1 MIATGSQT
9 VGPFFHVGPG
19 ATDRLG
25 RLAPDTSAVHAI
37 RLRVR
42 VLDGDGA
49 PVPDALIE
57 LLQPDAHGRYSSSE
71 PICAGP
77 MPPFTGFGRLGT
89 REDGTCEF
97 ETVRPGLLPSET
109 GLTQAAHINVC
120 VFARG
125 LLRHLYTR
133 VYFEGDATFTRDPI
147 VALVPEA
154 RRATLLARRT
164 AEPAVWEF
172 VIRLQGE
179 SETVFF
185 DL

>member
-1 MIATGSQT
+1 MTATGSQT

-25 RLAPDTSAVHAI
+25 CIAPNRKDVHAI
-37 RLRVR
+37 RLRIR
-42 VLDGDGA
+42 VLDGDAA
-49 PVPDALIE
+49 PVPDALVE
-57 LLQPDAHGRYSSSE
+57 LWQADAHGRYSSSE

-97 ETVRPGLLPSET
+97 DTVRPGLLPSDT

-133 VYFEGDATFTRDPI
+133 VYFDGDVTFTRDPI
-147 VALVPEA
+147 VALVPEE
-154 RRATLLARRT
+154 RRATLLARKT
-164 AEPAVWEF
+164 DEPATWEF

-179 SETVFF
+179 GETVFF